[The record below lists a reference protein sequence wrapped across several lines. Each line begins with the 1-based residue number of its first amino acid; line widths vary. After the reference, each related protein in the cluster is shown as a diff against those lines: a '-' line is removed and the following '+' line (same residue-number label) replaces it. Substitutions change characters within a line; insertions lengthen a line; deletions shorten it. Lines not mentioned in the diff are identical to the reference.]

1 MHSQVKHKLVTQP
14 GLGSGD
20 EGDLES
26 ESLPGVSRWKPSW
39 WWSLQSGSGSAATR
53 WDLRDGD
60 TGSKSNVK
68 RCVHA
73 QVPPLPLWGTR
84 LLLQVPVSSLWIRA
98 SEQYVIHAQALR
110 HVRLLA
116 ALMDCSPPG
125 SSVHGIF
132 QVRILE
138 WVAYPFSRGS
148 SWPRDRTQVSHIA
161 GRFFTI
167 WATRE
172 AHVPNYRIQFYLKS
186 WYTVLCVKSCS
197 PKRNV
202 QVLTP
207 KACGCDLIWKC
218 NLCRCHQTEMLARVD
233 PNPLWRYPYK

>member
-1 MHSQVKHKLVTQP
+1 
-14 GLGSGD
+14 
-20 EGDLES
+20 
-26 ESLPGVSRWKPSW
+26 
-39 WWSLQSGSGSAATR
+39 
-53 WDLRDGD
+53 
-60 TGSKSNVK
+60 
-68 RCVHA
+68 
-73 QVPPLPLWGTR
+73 
-84 LLLQVPVSSLWIRA
+84 
-98 SEQYVIHAQALR
+98 
-110 HVRLLA
+110 
-116 ALMDCSPPG
+116 MDCSPPG

-186 WYTVLCVKSCS
+186 WYTVLCVKSWS

-233 PNPLWRYPYK
+233 PNPLWRYPYKKRRDTDRHTGRMPYDERAVMWIRAKNTGSSFRNKRKACIRFSSRASTAGTALLAPWFWTPASRMVRGQINVV